1 MRSEAMAVRGGKIIA
16 VGQEKEIK
24 SNFVAKETLDGRTDG
39 FRMVTPVGIS
49 HINYSFSRHIFL
61 R

>member
-1 MRSEAMAVRGGKIIA
+1 MAVRGGKIIA

-49 HINYSFSRHIFL
+49 HINYSFS
-61 R
+61 